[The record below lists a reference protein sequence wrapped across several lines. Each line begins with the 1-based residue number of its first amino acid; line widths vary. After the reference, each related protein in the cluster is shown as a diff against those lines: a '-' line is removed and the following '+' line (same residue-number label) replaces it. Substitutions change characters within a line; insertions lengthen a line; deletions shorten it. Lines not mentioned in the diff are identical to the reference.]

1 MISPNSRYIEQ
12 RLNEIK
18 DRKGKNAFLESI
30 MSDPTATVLNE
41 VNGYKT
47 ILFHGNKGPK
57 TNTWNQTKQMAFEL
71 NEAGFDVAFIPEIEN
86 GTCADSL
93 IRVGK
98 NCRLADFK
106 YCVTKK
112 TSTLA
117 SELEHGFKQ
126 AETVILKLEHI
137 DTGLFNEAI
146 DYLVRNEIPYGNI
159 LLKQI
164 RESPSH
170 HIQRH

>member
-1 MISPNSRYIEQ
+1 M
-12 RLNEIK
+12 
-18 DRKGKNAFLESI
+18 KNNITRIAFLLLFAI
-30 MSDPTATVLNE
+30 ATTLNASATNFFTD
-41 VNGYKT
+41 VMVV
-47 ILFHGNKGPK
+47 GN
-57 TNTWNQTKQMAFEL
+57 NN
-71 NEAGFDVAFIPEIEN
+71 NDEIEN

>member
-98 NCRLADFK
+98 TVDWPISNTASPKRPAPWP
-106 YCVTKK
+106 VNW
-112 TSTLA
+112 STV
-117 SELEHGFKQ
+117 SSK
-126 AETVILKLEHI
+126 
-137 DTGLFNEAI
+137 
-146 DYLVRNEIPYGNI
+146 
-159 LLKQI
+159 LKQSSSNLNTLI
-164 RESPSH
+164 QVYLTRLLITWYAMKSPTETSF
-170 HIQRH
+170 